1 MMRSWRAR
9 RTPEIRDEL
18 EKLQQNLAIVRGKLD
33 NLIVRAPVSGR
44 LTDLDL
50 KVAQLKLRSLGIG
63 IDRLS
68 KEQRTYNETWREGT

>member
-1 MMRSWRAR
+1 MDMSFA
-9 RTPEIRDEL
+9 IQAVSAGYLADHAA
-18 EKLQQNLAIVRGKLD
+18 KLKPRLY
-33 NLIVRAPVSGR
+33 PVPAN
-44 LTDLDL
+44 LDL